1 MAPVLII
8 LKALGDL
15 DITRRRDLC
24 LPSEWRQHGCPSL
37 PSAVQRAGAGVS
49 RCSFH
54 HAQLLRRDGRTLML
68 QGTLPSASAAD
79 PASCVKPGPLL
90 EKAAAR
96 KSGAPDYLPA
106 LQLLPAATLE
116 FAYLPENA
124 QGVLMLPLSGDAPG
138 ALVLAADRQRG
149 FGEEDISWAR
159 EVARKLSEVV

>member
-1 MAPVLII
+1 MGGTVLAERSSERAAMGSGVGAHSTMHSCC
-8 LKALGDL
+8 ALA
-15 DITRRRDLC
+15 RRTDADAAGHAAVGKCGRPCEL
-24 LPSEWRQHGCPSL
+24 RQ
-37 PSAVQRAGAGVS
+37 AGN
-49 RCSFH
+49 
-54 HAQLLRRDGRTLML
+54 
-68 QGTLPSASAAD
+68 
-79 PASCVKPGPLL
+79 PLL